1 MRDSGNLQIELETL
15 AGSWASCE
23 SNEEEVKSR
32 EREREREISGVSSI
46 VQWRWGGVR
55 SEGENYLIGEKGV
68 SDFEEFE
75 LNLRRRS
82 SHHVQWPICQSPQ
95 QLWCQESNLPPI
107 YYWKTKTSCS
117 CETAR
122 VCVVVE
128 TKSTR
133 SQLFNESIYN
143 WVF

>member
-23 SNEEEVKSR
+23 SNEEEVKSKA

-107 YYWKTKTSCS
+107 YYWKMENPCW
-117 CETAR
+117 AGYYFFLLL
-122 VCVVVE
+122 
-128 TKSTR
+128 
-133 SQLFNESIYN
+133 LFLIHVY
-143 WVF
+143 FL